1 MSCVWGF
8 LFCCM
13 AGLWLCVADQGTP
26 SSQVR
31 YRHSAEH
38 RPQRSSRKHCDPTY
52 NNHTAGA
59 ITQQCGPGQYKEKRG
74 PYRGRCEPCNCNG
87 LSHEC
92 DPNTGKCRNC
102 QLNTAGDHCERCVE
116 GYYGSAALRTC
127 QVCPCPFSDPSHSF
141 ALGCLRVGDQ
151 FECLC
156 KPGYLGTRCERCAA
170 GYYGNPLQ
178 GGGSCQLCACDDGYL
193 CDPFTGE
200 CENPNN
206 PSTDGD
212 CQECDSCVQTL
223 MEDLE
228 GMDSELYKLKVDLER
243 FKNSSDSLAALRK
256 LEEAINATKVL
267 VMKYNIS
274 VQLLEPKVKE
284 LETDVDGVRNDLR
297 KLKAKADL
305 TSSVTNE
312 VLKDLDKTQQKGE
325 DLLTDTEE
333 LLRRIE
339 ELLEQ
344 LKLSNIT
351 VPSKEV
357 ARMLEEARQM
367 VAQMRRQNCNV
378 QRRLAEDELE
388 EAQRLLDYIMEN
400 LSDPLNG
407 TLSTAERIARDLMS
421 RMAELKDLE
430 EALKKAERTVNET
443 KVMNDRSEATL
454 SDILKRRKML
464 EEEQE
469 AMSADVVISKGTLRE
484 ITDVLMMME
493 DLKNNFAEL
502 GAELDR
508 AEVGLK
514 QKLDELSRAT
524 AKEGIV
530 REAEEHAQYLMDL
543 AMHFQM
549 SLLNY
554 TNTSAVHKAVEA
566 INAYGEIIDALKKAE
581 AAANEAH
588 KAADQALAN
597 VKAQNLTQ
605 KAEEL
610 KNAAISLLDKAEK
623 AERNLTEAT
632 QKYAAIKDRLDKAKA
647 EGKSKNKEVQAV
659 EEMLNEIHRDDIDA
673 LVNQAKDAV
682 QAANNTVSNATARL
696 KDISDEVDKIRV
708 PGGDSNVDDI
718 LNSIN
723 KTLNELNKVFP
734 ELTDTLAEVENQSS
748 RVPTR
753 TNMSDS
759 IMRIKDMIEKTRD
772 MANRI
777 RGPILFSGN
786 SHIELRPPKNL
797 EDLRA
802 FTALNLTLHRPKL
815 HQRRRRQSA
824 EEEDNLFVLYLGN
837 KNTQKDYVGMVVK
850 NGVLYCV
857 YKLGGVLHEIKTSK
871 ITESSTNSSFM
882 DRVDFRRVY
891 QDAEVVYTKTFT
903 SSAPTKLPPMTNQAN
918 TTVSLLDLDRNEV
931 VLYVG
936 GYPNDFTPPKE
947 LKYPNFRGCIEFST
961 LNEHILGLYN
971 FQNAVNIKNTD
982 RCLRGEVRQVGQYF
996 DGTGYGRV
1004 NMAGTSRTV
1013 KFFLLSRQK
1022 NALLFFMGKKDAH
1035 FTVTMEEGFV
1045 VLRIRKENQTRTEK
1059 SNRNIFPAEYYKQI
1073 RIFQSPTD
1081 PRVDVTDTS
1090 VLVRIDYLSL
1100 QSAETEAFIGGV
1112 PVATAVRH
1120 NISYPPFRGCLKS
1133 LEVDVFVRFIEEV
1146 GIVPGCPVDLLGL
1159 REASLEMGD
1168 SLSFAPNIIQS
1179 NEGAMVSLGFKSTQS
1194 SGLLLNTG
1202 NMDSGFE
1209 LSLVGGHVEM
1219 TDSANILKSKNR
1231 YDEGGWHYVTAFR
1244 NSTGMELSI
1253 DNSDI
1258 GEKQAP
1264 ASATAPTGVDI
1275 VLGQETFQGCLRN
1288 FYMRRLED
1296 TYIPADLSSFNQ
1308 TGLVSLGSCK
1318 AQHPPL
1324 SMTEKSSFKRR
1335 GTVNWPNVQKDS
1347 FQPDCI
1353 KPAGLIQA
1361 YHLSTRSQLQYP
1373 IQPEDLNFRPHFSL
1387 DVRTRSANGLLLH
1400 IADQQGVS
1408 RVVLF
1413 IASGSVKLSVGEGGL
1428 LHYQKKINNGE
1439 WHNIRFSVE
1448 QHTAHLVVDGFRV
1461 PDGQLQQDEG
1471 ISMGLQAPVYI
1482 GSGQVQTVARTQGK
1496 PLPKKSVIGCIR
1508 DVRFY
1513 DVLVG
1518 EPAVNRGG
1526 APCFNGAA
1534 VEGAYFAGDGS
1545 YAVLEKHI
1553 MLGTKFNLTF
1563 EVRPRNVTG
1572 LLFHCRGH
1580 HGHSLSVFLKKAKMV
1595 VQMNDGA
1602 GDYGTSVTPP
1612 SPLCDHTF
1620 HHVKVTKNGNS
1631 IKLTVGKDSNS
1642 AVGPSVHY
1650 DSQAHDTLYI
1660 GGAPE
1665 KKRRRVPV
1673 WSSFVGCMRNVQIN
1687 QAAVSFE
1694 SITSIFGPVNTNE
1707 CPGD

>member
-1 MSCVWGF
+1 MSWMWGF
-8 LFCCM
+8 LLCCM
-13 AGLWLCVADQGTP
+13 AGFWLCVADQGTP
-26 SSQVR
+26 SSHVR

-38 RPQRSSRKHCDPTY
+38 RLQRSSRKHCDPTY

-59 ITQQCGPGQYKEKRG
+59 ITQQCGSGQYKERKG
-74 PYRGRCEPCNCNG
+74 PYRGHCVPCNCNG

-92 DPNTGKCRNC
+92 DPNTGKCQNC
-102 QLNTAGDHCERCVE
+102 QLNTAGNHCERCAE

-127 QVCPCPFSDPSHSF
+127 QVCPCPFSDPSHRSKISLNACANRDIRELAVKGALLVTMVTHYRVEGVASF
-141 ALGCLRVGDQ
+141 VPVMMAI
-151 FECLC
+151 
-156 KPGYLGTRCERCAA
+156 YAT
-170 GYYGNPLQ
+170 PLQ
-178 GGGSCQLCACDDGYL
+178 AS
-193 CDPFTGE
+193 
-200 CENPNN
+200 
-206 PSTDGD
+206 
-212 CQECDSCVQTL
+212 VKIQTTPAL
-223 MEDLE
+223 MVIAKTLLEDLE
-228 GMDSELYKLKVDLER
+228 EMDSELYTLKVDLES
-243 FKNSSDSLAALRK
+243 FKHSSDALAALRK
-256 LEEAINATKVL
+256 LEEAIIATKLL
-267 VMKYNIS
+267 VMKYNTT

-284 LETDVDGVRNDLR
+284 LETDVDGVRKDLR

-312 VLKDLDKTQQKGE
+312 VLNNLDKTQQQGQN
-325 DLLTDTEE
+325 LLMDTEE

-339 ELLEQ
+339 ELQEQ
-344 LKLSNIT
+344 LKASNIT
-351 VPSKEV
+351 APSKEI

-367 VAQMRRQNCNV
+367 VAQMRRQSCSA
-378 QRRLAEDELE
+378 QRRLAEDELR
-388 EAQRLLDYIMEN
+388 EAQRLLDYIMKN
-400 LSDPLNG
+400 LTVPLNG
-407 TLSTAERIARDLMS
+407 TLATAYQTAQDLMS
-421 RMAELKDLE
+421 RIAELKDLE
-430 EALKKAERTVNET
+430 DALKKAERTVNKT
-443 KVMNDRSEATL
+443 KEMNDRSEASL
-454 SDILKRRKML
+454 SHVLKHHKML

-469 AMSADVVISKGTLRE
+469 AISSDVAMSKGTLRV
-484 ITDVLMMME
+484 ITDVLIMME
-493 DLKNNFAEL
+493 DLRNDFAQL
-502 GAELDR
+502 AAELDG
-508 AEVGLK
+508 AEMGLK

-524 AKEGIV
+524 AKEGLV
-530 REAEEHAQYLMDL
+530 REAEEHAQNLMDL
-543 AMHFQM
+543 AMYFQM

-566 INAYGEIIDALKKAE
+566 INAYGEVTDALKKAE

-588 KAADQALAN
+588 EAADQAFAN

-610 KNAAISLLDKAEK
+610 KNSAVSLLDKAEK
-623 AERNLTEAT
+623 AEKNLTEAT

-647 EGKSKNKEVQAV
+647 EGKSKNEEVQAM
-659 EEMLNEIHRDDIDA
+659 EEMLNEINRDDIHA
-673 LVNQAKDAV
+673 LVNQAKDSV
-682 QAANNTVSNATARL
+682 QAADNTVSNATTWL
-696 KDISDEVDKIRV
+696 KDISDELDKIRV
-708 PGGDSNVDDI
+708 PGGDSNMDDVF
-718 LNSIN
+718 NSIN
-723 KTLNELNKVFP
+723 KTLNELNNVFP

-748 RVPTR
+748 QVPTG

-772 MANRI
+772 LANRI

-802 FTALNLTLHRPKL
+802 FTAFSLTLHRPKV

-837 KNTQKDYVGMVVK
+837 KNTQKDYVSMVVK
-850 NGVLYCV
+850 NSVLYCV
-857 YKLGGVLHEIKTSK
+857 YKLGGIFHEIKTSK

-891 QDAEVVYTKTFT
+891 QDAEVIYTKTYT
-903 SSAPTKLPPMTNQAN
+903 SSAPEKLPPMTNQAN
-918 TTVSLLDLDRNEV
+918 TTVSLLDLDRDEV

-947 LKYPNFRGCIEFST
+947 LKYPKFRGCIEFST

-971 FQNAVNIKNTD
+971 FQNAVNIANTD
-982 RCLRGEVRQVGQYF
+982 RCLRGKVNQVGQYF

-1004 NMAGTSRTV
+1004 NVADRSKII
-1013 KFFLLSRQK
+1013 KFFVLSRQD
-1022 NALLFFMGKKDAH
+1022 NALLFFMGKKDAY
-1035 FTVTMEEGFV
+1035 FTVTVEEGFV
-1045 VLRIRKENQTRTEK
+1045 VLRISQENQIRAEK
-1059 SNRNIFPAEYYKQI
+1059 SNRNVFPVVYYYHIQI
-1073 RIFQSPTD
+1073 VQSATES
-1081 PRVDVTDTS
+1081 RVDVTNNS
-1090 VLVRIDYLSL
+1090 VIVLIDYESL
-1100 QSAETEAFIGGV
+1100 QSAETEAFVGGV
-1112 PVATAVRH
+1112 PAATAVRH
-1120 NISYPPFRGCLKS
+1120 NISYPPFRGCLQNFA
-1133 LEVDVFVRFIEEV
+1133 VDIIVQFTEEV

-1159 REASLEMGD
+1159 REASLEMGGA
-1168 SLSFAPNIIQS
+1168 LSFAQNITQS
-1179 NEGAMVSLGFKSTQS
+1179 NAGTMVSLGFKSTQS
-1194 SGLLLNTG
+1194 SGFLLHTG
-1202 NMDSGFE
+1202 NVDSGFK

-1219 TDSANILKSKNR
+1219 TDSTNTLKSKHR

-1244 NSTGMELSI
+1244 NSTGMELNI

-1264 ASATAPTGVDI
+1264 ASATEHTGVDI

-1288 FYMRRLED
+1288 FYMRRLGD
-1296 TYIPADLSSFNQ
+1296 NYIPADLSSFNQ

-1335 GTVNWPNVQKDS
+1335 GTVHWPNVQKDS
-1347 FQPDCI
+1347 FQSDCI

-1361 YHLSTRSQLQYP
+1361 YHLSASSQLLYP
-1373 IQPEDLNFRPHFSL
+1373 IQTEDLNFRPHFSL
-1387 DVRTRSANGLLLH
+1387 DVQTRSANGLLLH
-1400 IADQQGVS
+1400 IADNQGVS

-1413 IASGSVKLSVGEGGL
+1413 IASGRVKLSVGEGGL
-1428 LHYQKKINNGE
+1428 LHYQKKINNGD
-1439 WHNIRFSVE
+1439 WHNIRFSIE

-1482 GSGQVQTVARTQGK
+1482 GSGQVQTLARSQGK
-1496 PLPKKSVIGCIR
+1496 PFPKESVIGCIR

-1513 DVLVG
+1513 DLLVG
-1518 EPAVNRGG
+1518 EPAVNHGG
-1526 APCFNGAA
+1526 APCFDGAA

-1545 YAVLEKHI
+1545 YAVLEKYF
-1553 MLGTKFNLTF
+1553 MLGAEFNLTF
-1563 EVRPRNVTG
+1563 EVRPRKMTG

-1580 HGHSLSVFLKKAKMV
+1580 HGHSLSVFLKKAEMV
-1595 VQMNDGA
+1595 VQMNEGA
-1602 GDYGTSVTPP
+1602 GDYSTSVTPL

-1631 IKLTVGKDSNS
+1631 VKLTVGKDSNS
-1642 AVGPSVHY
+1642 AVGPSVHNH
-1650 DSQAHDTLYI
+1650 SKAHNTLYI
-1660 GGAPE
+1660 GGIPE
-1665 KKRRRVPV
+1665 MKHKRVPV
-1673 WSSFVGCMRNVQIN
+1673 WSSFVGCMRKVQIN

-1694 SITSIFGPVNTNE
+1694 SVTSVFGPVNTSE